1 MGRPSLKTALV
12 WAAAVL
18 VAVGPLLVTD
28 RFVIKV
34 LTFVGLNALVVTGL
48 ALLFGYAGQVSLGH
62 AGFVGLGAYTAA
74 YLTAR
79 LDLPWPVA
87 FFAAGAVAALG
98 GLLLALPSLR
108 LKGHYLAMATLGFGE
123 LMTLAFVEAE
133 PLTGG
138 VNGFTGIPFPS
149 VGAFELRE
157 PAQLYWLV
165 WGVVGVALLL
175 ATNLTSLRPG
185 RAMRAMHGSELGATA
200 CGVDIVGVK
209 VRAFVMSAA
218 LAGLSGALY
227 AGVVGFISP
236 SVFTRLGVG
245 DVPCHGRHR
254 RVGVACG
261 PARRGGRAHAHPVP
275 GRAGA
280 RSLARDGAAAPG
292 VPGRHLRSGHRDRRA
307 VRARRDRRAVQAG
320 QQGRRGPV
328 TLLSVREVTKRFGG
342 LVAVDGVSFDVH
354 EGTIKALIGPNG
366 AGKSTLFNALTGFDR
381 PDEGSVTF
389 DGTET
394 VGARPRDVVK
404 AGLAR
409 TFQNTQLFD
418 GMTALENVMV
428 GAQARQRRGFAGE
441 RAQAAVGGGAGPR
454 RPRRKRRRLLRLIG
468 IEEWAHTPAA
478 DLPAGIRRLLEIA
491 RALATQP
498 KMLLLDE
505 PAAGLNATET
515 QELVNTLYRVRDS
528 GITVLVVEHDMGLV
542 MEVSDEIVVID
553 RGRKIAEGPP
563 RMIQK
568 DPAVIAAYLGEEDAD
583 E

>member
-1 MGRPSLKTALV
+1 M
-12 WAAAVL
+12 
-18 VAVGPLLVTD
+18 
-28 RFVIKV
+28 
-34 LTFVGLNALVVTGL
+34 
-48 ALLFGYAGQVSLGH
+48 
-62 AGFVGLGAYTAA
+62 
-74 YLTAR
+74 
-79 LDLPWPVA
+79 
-87 FFAAGAVAALG
+87 
-98 GLLLALPSLR
+98 
-108 LKGHYLAMATLGFGE
+108 
-123 LMTLAFVEAE
+123 
-133 PLTGG
+133 
-138 VNGFTGIPFPS
+138 
-149 VGAFELRE
+149 
-157 PAQLYWLV
+157 
-165 WGVVGVALLL
+165 
-175 ATNLTSLRPG
+175 
-185 RAMRAMHGSELGATA
+185 
-200 CGVDIVGVK
+200 
-209 VRAFVMSAA
+209 
-218 LAGLSGALY
+218 
-227 AGVVGFISP
+227 
-236 SVFTRLGVG
+236 
-245 DVPCHGRHR
+245 
-254 RVGVACG
+254 
-261 PARRGGRAHAHPVP
+261 
-275 GRAGA
+275 
-280 RSLARDGAAAPG
+280 
-292 VPGRHLRSGHRDRRA
+292 
-307 VRARRDRRAVQAG
+307 
-320 QQGRRGPV
+320 

-354 EGTIKALIGPNG
+354 QGTIKALIGPNG

-404 AGLAR
+404 GGLAR

-428 GAQARQRRGFAGE
+428 GAQARQRRGFVASALRLPWE
-441 RAQAAVGGGAGPR
+441 VAQDRTTAEDAA
-454 RPRRKRRRLLRLIG
+454 RLLRLIG
-468 IEEWAHTPAA
+468 IEEWADTLAA

-515 QELVNTLYRVRDS
+515 QELVSTLYRVRDG